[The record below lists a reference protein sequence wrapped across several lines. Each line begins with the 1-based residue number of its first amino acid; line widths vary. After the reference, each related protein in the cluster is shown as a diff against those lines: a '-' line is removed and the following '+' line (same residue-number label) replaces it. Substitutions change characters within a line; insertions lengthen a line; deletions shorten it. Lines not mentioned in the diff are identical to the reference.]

1 MDGGE
6 GVSSMYSVC
15 AMCMHSTFSYKR
27 KGQYLDKRSH
37 VKAREIGV
45 RTRVP
50 ACSPLSYKMFKKNAN
65 KRKSKVGVGWVP
77 REQLSLL
84 QISDN
89 VCQWPMTNPSPPS
102 TCDALLYYWLKD
114 ESGDVDHLPGP
125 HSHPY
130 PHSIQDVFFAPL
142 LSFIFSFSFSFSS
155 AKLLIY
161 PYTAGLLWFFFLT
174 LLYMEKSTL

>member
-15 AMCMHSTFSYKR
+15 AMCMHSAFSNKR

-84 QISDN
+84 QISDMC
-89 VCQWPMTNPSPPS
+89 VS
-102 TCDALLYYWLKD
+102 DL
-114 ESGDVDHLPGP
+114 
-125 HSHPY
+125 
-130 PHSIQDVFFAPL
+130 
-142 LSFIFSFSFSFSS
+142 
-155 AKLLIY
+155 
-161 PYTAGLLWFFFLT
+161 
-174 LLYMEKSTL
+174 